1 MTQETADR
9 EEVPGPA
16 KGGRNSSGW
25 PKWLKISAP
34 SAALLL
40 VLIAVYSTV
49 GRESN
54 VISDALIDE
63 PVPEFVLP
71 QLSPAAEIP
80 GYGRNDL
87 IGQVSV
93 VNLFA
98 SWCYPCRMEHP
109 HISQI
114 SRSGLAKVYGHNFKD
129 QPEDAANW
137 LRKNGNPYHAVGS
150 DASGRVAAKLGVVGI
165 PDTLIIDKRA
175 RIRFRQKGVVTAKAL
190 NRIILPLIKKLRRE

>member
-1 MTQETADR
+1 MTRETADR
-9 EEVPGPA
+9 QEGT
-16 KGGRNSSGW
+16 GW
-25 PKWLKISAP
+25 PKWVKISAP

-49 GRESN
+49 GRDSN

-63 PVPEFVLP
+63 PLPEFALP
-71 QLSPAAEIP
+71 QLSSAAEIP

-98 SWCYPCRMEHP
+98 SWCYPCLMEHP

-114 SRSGLAKVYGHNFKD
+114 SRAGLAKVYGHNFKD
-129 QPEDAANW
+129 RPEDAAGW

-150 DASGRVAAKLGVVGI
+150 DASGRVAAELGVVGI
-165 PDTLIIDKRA
+165 PDTLIIDKMG
-175 RIRFRQKGVVTAKAL
+175 RIRFRQNGVVTTKAL
-190 NRIILPLIKKLRRE
+190 NRVILPLIEKLRRE